1 MMMNSIIRVFPTIL
15 ILIGLYSTGTAQDWK
30 TIQTFNTPQTITTIF
45 TPADETVIA
54 VSALYNGTDLNIKRS
69 DDNGETW
76 TEQGTGFTQMNFR
89 GLASPDGQTIFAIGN
104 AGALITNNGGDTWST
119 VDLGTTENLRSIF
132 FLNEDVG
139 YLGMDR
145 GIIYQTVDGGET
157 WVDMQANLQSAGS
170 VSNIHFVNE
179 DLGFVAGFNYMQ
191 VSYDGGEN
199 WLYVDGFEPAPG
211 VLFQIQEIQFL
222 NDSVGYICG
231 DVGLMYKTTD
241 GGATWTEQET
251 GTTESLQD
259 LKFINEDVGFACGFE
274 ATVIYTL
281 DGGENWLPMTSDD
294 TEHFR
299 SIDVNSQRGF
309 ISTQRSK
316 ILALDGIPDLVS
328 VLDFEPIEVSVFPN
342 PTRDVVTYSTE
353 STITMARLYDE
364 TGRELQTWEL
374 KAGEQQV
381 DLSSHVSGTYFLG
394 FFTEDNEGRIS
405 KVIKL

>member
-1 MMMNSIIRVFPTIL
+1 MTHPR
-15 ILIGLYSTGTAQDWK
+15 STYLVALFFVALHSMALAQDWK
-30 TIQTFNTPQTITTIF
+30 TIKTYATGQTITTIF

-69 DDNGETW
+69 DDNGATW
-76 TEQGTGFTQMNFR
+76 VEQGTGYTQMNFR
-89 GLASPDGQTIFAIGN
+89 GLASPDGQKIFAIGN

-119 VDLGTTENLRSIF
+119 VDIGTTENLRSICF
-132 FLNEDVG
+132 VNEEVG

-157 WVDMQANLQSAGS
+157 WFDLQPNLQGGGS
-170 VSNIHFVNE
+170 VSNIYFVNE
-179 DLGFVAGFNYMQ
+179 DLGFIAGFNYMQ
-191 VSYDGGEN
+191 VTYNGGVD
-199 WLYVDGFEPAPG
+199 WFYVDGFEPQPG
-211 VLFQIQEIQFL
+211 VLFQLQEIQFL
-222 NDSVGYICG
+222 NDSVGYVCG

-241 GGATWTEQET
+241 GGETWTEQET

-259 LKFINEDVGFACGFE
+259 LKFINEEVGFACGFE

-281 DGGENWLPMTSDD
+281 DGGENWMPMTSDD

-328 VLDFEPIEVSVFPN
+328 VLDFEPIEVSIFPN
-342 PTRDVVTYSTE
+342 PTRDYVTFS
-353 STITMARLYDE
+353 SDRVITQARLYDE
-364 TGRELQTWEL
+364 TGRELQIWTL
-374 KAGEQQV
+374 SPGEIQIDV
-381 DLSSHVSGTYFLG
+381 SNHVSGTYYLG
-394 FFTEDNEGRIS
+394 LFTEDNEGRIS

>member
-1 MMMNSIIRVFPTIL
+1 MTRIKCTSVVLVFVIL
-15 ILIGLYSTGTAQDWK
+15 GQTLVLAQDWK
-30 TIQTFNTPQTITTIF
+30 TIKTYATGQTITTIF

-76 TEQGTGFTQMNFR
+76 VEQGTGYTQMNFR
-89 GLASPDGQTIFAIGN
+89 GLASPDGQNIFAIGN

-119 VDLGTTENLRSIF
+119 VDIGTTENLRSIYF
-132 FLNEDVG
+132 VNEEVG

-199 WLYVDGFEPAPG
+199 WFYVDGFEPAPG

-241 GGATWTEQET
+241 GGETWTEQET

-281 DGGENWLPMTSDD
+281 GW
-294 TEHFR
+294 
-299 SIDVNSQRGF
+299 
-309 ISTQRSK
+309 
-316 ILALDGIPDLVS
+316 
-328 VLDFEPIEVSVFPN
+328 
-342 PTRDVVTYSTE
+342 
-353 STITMARLYDE
+353 
-364 TGRELQTWEL
+364 GRELVAHDVRRYRALPFHRCQQSKGL
-374 KAGEQQV
+374 HLHPKEQ
-381 DLSSHVSGTYFLG
+381 DPGPGWHS
-394 FFTEDNEGRIS
+394 
-405 KVIKL
+405 